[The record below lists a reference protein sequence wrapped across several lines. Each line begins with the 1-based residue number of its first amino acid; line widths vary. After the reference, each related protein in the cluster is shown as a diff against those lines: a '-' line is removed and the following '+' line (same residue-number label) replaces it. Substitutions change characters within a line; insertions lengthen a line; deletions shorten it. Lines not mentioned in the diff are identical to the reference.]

1 MLRKGLYLLPSLTK
15 KPTMLR
21 KLSLY
26 SQSLSTFSTFP
37 KENKP
42 VQPGKITTE
51 QRKEVEEHGE
61 TLGQL
66 YVAKTLEE
74 KHKHYAQVAKLDQ
87 FPPGALLAST
97 AITAPLVVGSLGLN
111 LLFMT
116 NQFTDSLPWLF
127 MCLSK
132 YTGFHL
138 AFMVKD
144 YTLYWNLSIIFLV
157 WYSLGLCYL

>member
-15 KPTMLR
+15 KPITFN

-26 SQSLSTFSTFP
+26 SQSLSTFSTAP
-37 KENKP
+37 KENKL
-42 VQPGKITTE
+42 VQPGKISNE

-87 FPPGALLAST
+87 FPPGALIAST
-97 AITAPLVVGSLGLN
+97 AITAPLLIGSLGLN
-111 LLFMT
+111 LFFMT

-127 MCLSK
+127 TCLTK

-138 AFMVKD
+138 AFMVRKS
-144 YTLYWNLSIIFLV
+144 T
-157 WYSLGLCYL
+157 